1 MTDSPLNLL
10 WGTIA
15 FTLALIQGAL
25 VVAAVAAI
33 VAAGSLVLL
42 FVAGLAFA
50 NWVIEEVLP

>member
-10 WGTIA
+10 WSA
-15 FTLALIQGAL
+15 LAYTLAMIQGVL
-25 VVAAVAAI
+25 VVAAVVVI

>member
-10 WGTIA
+10 WSA
-15 FTLALIQGAL
+15 LVYTLAMIQGVL
-25 VVAAVAAI
+25 VVAAVVVI

>member
-10 WGTIA
+10 WSALA
-15 FTLALIQGAL
+15 FFFAL
-25 VVAAVAAI
+25 VQHLLILSLVAMVAA
-33 VAAGSLVLL
+33 AGALVLL

>member
-1 MTDSPLNLL
+1 VTDSPLNLL
-10 WGTIA
+10 WSALA

-25 VVAAVAAI
+25 VAAAVVVI
-33 VAAGSLVLL
+33 VAAGALVLL

>member
-10 WGTIA
+10 WSVLA
-15 FTLALIQGAL
+15 YTLAMIQGVL
-25 VVAAVAAI
+25 VVAAVVVI

>member
-10 WGTIA
+10 WSA
-15 FTLALIQGAL
+15 LAYTLAMIQGVL
-25 VVAAVAAI
+25 VAAAVVVI